1 MGLHFAFLLLC
12 SAVLHMTSGQTYKR
26 VCYYTNWSQYR
37 NGNGKFF
44 PEDVD
49 PSLCSHVV
57 FSFASM
63 SGNKLATYEWNDET
77 MYGRLNQLKQTNP
90 ALKTS
95 LAVGG
100 WNFRTARMTAML
112 ATAANRAEF
121 VSTSITFLRQR
132 NFDGLDLDF
141 EYPGARGSPA
151 TDKHRFTLLCQELRQ
166 AFDAEAVTSGNP
178 ALLLSVAVAA
188 GKTTVD
194 NGYEV
199 AQIAQAVDWIGLM
212 SYDLHGSWETKTGH
226 NSPLFARSSE
236 TEPQTQ
242 LNVEWAANYWVLKGC
257 PKSKLIIGMPTYG
270 RGFTLADPSNHG
282 MGATAQGG
290 GTVGPYTGETG
301 YLAYYE
307 VNWLKTQGYGGW
319 MVWAIDLDD
328 FKGAFCEQ
336 GTYPLLKALN
346 SALQGNTPTTA
357 STTTATVTDS
367 TTTTTPSTTTTSSTT
382 TTTTTTA
389 AGSVTVFSCASRPNG
404 YYANSADCG
413 KYYWC
418 VNGIKYAFDCPSGL
432 YWDPAVDACNWPTE
446 VQQQYLDQCVVV

>member
-1 MGLHFAFLLLC
+1 MYTAI
-12 SAVLHMTSGQTYKR
+12 SATRPADVPEGDESNNTDGGYTVAGHTYKR

-44 PEDVD
+44 PEDID
-49 PSLCSHVV
+49 PSLCSHIV

-63 SGNKLATYEWNDET
+63 SRNKLKTYEWNDET

-100 WNFRTARMTAML
+100 WNFGITRMTAML

-121 VSTSITFLRQR
+121 VSTSITFLRQK

-151 TDKHRFTLLCQELRQ
+151 EDKHRFTLLCQELRQ

-178 ALLLSVAVAA
+178 ALLLSVAVGA
-188 GKTTVD
+188 GKTKVD

-212 SYDLHGSWETKTGH
+212 SYDLHGSRDTNTGH

-236 TEPQTQ
+236 TGAQTQ

-307 VNWLKTQGYGGW
+307 FLGGTRVFHSEHQVPYAYKNNQWIGY
-319 MVWAIDLDD
+319 DD
-328 FKGAFCEQ
+328 VQSLTGKVF
-336 GTYPLLKALN
+336 PLLLLLLL
-346 SALQGNTPTTA
+346 LQH
-357 STTTATVTDS
+357 
-367 TTTTTPSTTTTSSTT
+367 
-382 TTTTTTA
+382 
-389 AGSVTVFSCASRPNG
+389 VTVFSCASRPNG
-404 YYANSADCG
+404 YYANPADCR
-413 KYYWC
+413 KYYRC
-418 VNGIKYAFDCPSGL
+418 VSKIKYAFKCSSGL
-432 YWDPAVDACNWPTE
+432 YWDPPANTCNWPAAIK
-446 VQQQYLDQCVVV
+446 QQYLNQCVVV

>member
-1 MGLHFAFLLLC
+1 
-12 SAVLHMTSGQTYKR
+12 

-49 PSLCSHVV
+49 PSLCSHIV

-63 SGNKLATYEWNDET
+63 SGNKLTTYEWNDET
-77 MYGRLNQLKQTNP
+77 MLVSHTEYGRLNQLKQTNP

-100 WNFRTARMTAML
+100 WNFGTARMTAML

-121 VSTSITFLRQR
+121 VSTSIAFLRQR

-178 ALLLSVAVAA
+178 TLLLSVAVGA

-212 SYDLHGSWETKTGH
+212 SYDLHGSWDTNTGH

-236 TEPQTQ
+236 TGAQTQ
-242 LNVEWAANYWVLKGC
+242 LNVEWVANYWVQEGC
-257 PKSKLIIGMPTYG
+257 PKSKLIIGMPSYG
-270 RGFTLADPSNHG
+270 RGFTLANPSNHD
-282 MGATAQGG
+282 MGAAAQGG

-307 VNWLKTQGYGGW
+307 ICTQFLGGTRVFHLEHQVPYAYKNNQWVGYDDVQSLTGKVNWLKTQGYGGW

-328 FKGAFCEQ
+328 FKGAFCGQ

-346 SALQGNTPTTA
+346 SAL
-357 STTTATVTDS
+357 
-367 TTTTTPSTTTTSSTT
+367 
-382 TTTTTTA
+382 
-389 AGSVTVFSCASRPNG
+389 
-404 YYANSADCG
+404 
-413 KYYWC
+413 
-418 VNGIKYAFDCPSGL
+418 
-432 YWDPAVDACNWPTE
+432 
-446 VQQQYLDQCVVV
+446 